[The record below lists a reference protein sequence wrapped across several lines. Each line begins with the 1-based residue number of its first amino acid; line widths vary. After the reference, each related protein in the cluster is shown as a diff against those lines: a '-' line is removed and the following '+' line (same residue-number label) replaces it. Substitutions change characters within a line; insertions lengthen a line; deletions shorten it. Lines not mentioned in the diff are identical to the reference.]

1 VLAKDYTL
9 PPIRINFCNKLK
21 DLVKFCLTLI
31 GLNTFLSMLSGVF
44 PRIAK
49 QHLAKALAICISLSF
64 LSSLALSS
72 ENTPLYDGRLVWAK
86 RNADKL
92 YILSS
97 KKSTPDVLLDIPKAF
112 GISKKIPTTIS
123 LAAIGESIFWLDYD
137 YAYSKK
143 KDLTISFMIY
153 KADVDTG
160 HVSTEV
166 TLSQDST
173 RDIRQWIPTT
183 LAADKTHLYFLGEN
197 INRNLIL
204 YSYSPSS
211 RKLSVVY
218 EFQPGTPIPK
228 RLTTDGSSLYMF
240 VEGAEKNQYGG
251 IQRLSQ
257 FLLRLKLNDS
267 TFTYNNLLPTLKSW
281 TGASVL
287 SIQKENSITTN
298 GEFLFFTINAVP
310 NNGHAIIRTDL
321 DGNNQLMIS
330 GPIRETYV
338 SSLTSSKE
346 SIFWSLEFAN
356 RSNYIKIYK
365 IFRSKLDGTD
375 SKVLAEFPTSNAY
388 TDDITTM
395 VFVDKYK
402 LLPPEF
408 APVILSIIAIIA
420 IIAIFVLIRL
430 LPKKESLR
438 QVD

>member
-1 VLAKDYTL
+1 MRV
-9 PPIRINFCNKLK
+9 
-21 DLVKFCLTLI
+21 
-31 GLNTFLSMLSGVF
+31 
-44 PRIAK
+44 
-49 QHLAKALAICISLSF
+49 
-64 LSSLALSS
+64 
-72 ENTPLYDGRLVWAK
+72 
-86 RNADKL
+86 
-92 YILSS
+92 
-97 KKSTPDVLLDIPKAF
+97 
-112 GISKKIPTTIS
+112 GIFRGAP
-123 LAAIGESIFWLDYD
+123 
-137 YAYSKK
+137 
-143 KDLTISFMIY
+143 ISFMIY

-204 YSYSPSS
+204 HSYSPSS

-218 EFQPGTPIPK
+218 EFPPGTPIPK

-257 FLLRLKLNDS
+257 FLLRLKLKDS
-267 TFTYNNLLPTLKSW
+267 TLTYNNLLPTLKSW

-287 SIQKENSITTN
+287 SIQKENSTTTN

-346 SIFWSLEFAN
+346 SIFWSLEFAD
-356 RSNYIKIYK
+356 RSNYIRIYK
-365 IFRSKLDGTD
+365 IFSSKLDGTD
-375 SKVLAEFPTSNAY
+375 SKVLAEFPASDAY
-388 TDDITTM
+388 PDDITTM
-395 VFVDKYK
+395 VFVNKYK
-402 LLPPEF
+402 FLPPEF
-408 APVILSIIAIIA
+408 APVILSILAIL
-420 IIAIFVLIRL
+420 AIFVLIRL
-430 LPKKESLR
+430 LPKKSHCIRLIEFFQFLGKITVCYFDR
-438 QVD
+438 